1 MVVGGIVLPH
11 PPIILSRFAGDR
23 GAEVQ
28 GTIEAVRRACR
39 WLASDLRPDRL
50 VIASPHVGHGFD
62 VPLAFLQEAL
72 GELPAADR
80 LLTLDPYE
88 RYAELGKELRAKEAS
103 VRTRTA
109 IVASGDC
116 SHRLRPDGPYGFH
129 EAGPALDRA
138 IQAGLRSGRA
148 EELLAV
154 DRDLVERGS
163 ECGLRSFVFA
173 LAAVQ
178 PTQVDVLSYECPYGV
193 GYLVATLVSGAQEG

>member
-11 PPIILSRFAGDR
+11 PPIILSQFADDR
-23 GAEVQ
+23 GAEVD
-28 GTIEAVRRACR
+28 GTIEAVRQACH
-39 WLASDLRPDRL
+39 WLASDLQPSRL

-62 VPLAFLQEAL
+62 VPLTFLKEVL
-72 GELPAADR
+72 GELPADR

-88 RYAELGKELRAKEAS
+88 RYMELGKELRATEVS

-148 EELLAV
+148 EELLAI

-178 PTQVDVLSYECPYGV
+178 PTQVNVLSYECPYGV
-193 GYLVATLVSGAQEG
+193 GYVVATLASEAQKG

>member
-1 MVVGGIVLPH
+1 MVVGGLVLPH

-23 GAEVQ
+23 GDEVD
-28 GTIEAVRRACR
+28 GTIEAVRKACR
-39 WLASDLRPDRL
+39 WLASDLRPGRL
-50 VIASPHVGHGFD
+50 VIASPHAGHGFD

-72 GELPAADR
+72 GELPAPDR
-80 LLTLDPYE
+80 LLTLEPYE
-88 RYAELGKELRAKEAS
+88 RYRELGRELRVKEAS
-103 VRTRTA
+103 VRTRTV

-148 EELLAV
+148 EDLLAI
-154 DRDLVERGS
+154 DRDLVDRGS

-193 GYLVATLVSGAQEG
+193 GYLVATLASEAQEV

>member
-11 PPIILSRFAGDR
+11 PPIILSGFAGDR
-23 GAEVQ
+23 GAEVD
-28 GTIEAVRRACR
+28 GTIEAVQRACR
-39 WLASDLRPDRL
+39 WLAFDLRPGRL

-62 VPLAFLQEAL
+62 VPLAFLEEVL
-72 GELPAADR
+72 GELPATDR

-88 RYAELGKELRAKEAS
+88 RYVELGRELRATEAS
-103 VRTRTA
+103 VPIRTA

-138 IQAGLRSGRA
+138 IQGGLRSGRA
-148 EELLAV
+148 EELLAI

-193 GYLVATLVSGAQEG
+193 GYLVAILGSEAQEV